1 MSNELN
7 FKKLGGYLLKNHK
20 NSSLILLFIF
30 LISSLLESFSI
41 ATLIP
46 IISVILNKDL
56 ENNTLNILLREKM
69 NLDLSF
75 LFSEA
80 QLFVDTYCSRS
91 VRYDLNHDRQTP
103 LMP

>member
-75 LFSEA
+75 LFSDV
-80 QLFVDTYCSRS
+80 QFFFL
-91 VRYDLNHDRQTP
+91 
-103 LMP
+103 